1 MTVRGATTPQERIF
15 GALPYL
21 LPMAESLI
29 FGSFFFQQFP
39 EISAVLLLV
48 LSPVLAL
55 YGAFPLMGLIIFFAL
70 FMLVVRNES
79 LPHFIRF
86 NTMQAIMIMICISVC
101 RILIDFI
108 LSPLLGITITSVGVS
123 VAGPTEFLVEIL
135 FNFIFFGVFAAS
147 IYSIVQ
153 VLRGHY
159 PDDIPSL
166 SEIVYMQV
174 R

>member
-21 LPMAESLI
+21 LPMVEALV

-39 EISAVLLLV
+39 EISAVLFLV
-48 LSPVLAL
+48 LSPVIAL
-55 YGAFPLMGLIIFFAL
+55 YSAFPLMGLIIFFAL
-70 FMLVVRNES
+70 FMLVVRNDS

-86 NTMQAIMIMICISVC
+86 NTMQAIMIMICISIC

-108 LSPLLGITITSVGVS
+108 VGPLLGITMTAGGVS
-123 VAGPTEFLVEIL
+123 VSGPAEFLVEIL
-135 FNFIFFGVFAAS
+135 FNFIFFGVFAAA

-153 VLRGHY
+153 TIRGHY
-159 PDDIPSL
+159 PDIPTL
-166 SEIVYMQV
+166 SEIVYMQLP
-174 R
+174 